1 MSTGAV
7 AWKRSRPEIAATRS
21 STDGPT
27 GGDFRAVPHGSATTL
42 SMMAKPTAGA
52 GAPPTIPAHTL
63 CSTGLAEQPPQP
75 AGTSKVIRTGKP
87 GPRTCV
93 PGATAPTSGGRDGRI
108 VGDGLVV
115 GTWPTPDVDPGRRS
129 ATPIAATAITATIAA
144 AALA

>member
-1 MSTGAV
+1 MSTAAV
-7 AWKRSRPEIAATRS
+7 AWKRWRPEIAATRS

-42 SMMAKPTAGA
+42 STIGKPTAAGGA
-52 GAPPTIPAHTL
+52 LPWLHAA
-63 CSTGLAEQPPQP
+63 CSTGPAEQPCQP
-75 AGTSKVIRTGKP
+75 AGTSKVILTGKP
-87 GPRTCV
+87 GPRVCV
-93 PGATAPTSGGRDGRI
+93 PGATAPPSGGRDGRI
-108 VGDGLVV
+108 EGDGLAV